1 VPLSLGSSS
10 QGYAVLPVR
19 DWNGDGVYGTAQP
32 TSKDTPTHWQLSQA
46 LRLSAPTAYHL

>member
-1 VPLSLGSSS
+1 MPLSLGSSS

-32 TSKDTPTHWQLSQA
+32 KDPQ
-46 LRLSAPTAYHL
+46 RLSAPTVYH